1 MFRLMISDCDCGMY
15 KKIFVSLGNVKPECR
30 WKGWSCFASGL
41 KFIIFLIFFFS
52 PVYEMVILMEGPI
65 WPNDNGVVHP
75 GQWVWLWFNPL
86 TPYKSG
92 ARHCAA
98 EHQTQED
105 PQQGAQDRVGVAA
118 KWRAMYTRN
127 ASTVSTLLFVFLP
140 FAIRSLLAGWL
151 VWAWPDGCCI
161 KLSSTFSYGE
171 KIILEFV
178 INFWIV
184 RGHFYQGA

>member
-30 WKGWSCFASGL
+30 WKGWFCFTSGL
-41 KFIIFLIFFFS
+41 KFIIFLKFYNLKKNGLFS
-52 PVYEMVILMEGPI
+52 SSVGPI

-75 GQWVWLWFNPL
+75 GQIFWLRFNPL
-86 TPYKSG
+86 TPYQSG

-98 EHQTQED
+98 EHQQTQED
-105 PQQGAQDRVGVAA
+105 PQRGAQDRVGVAA

-140 FAIRSLLAGWL
+140 FAIRSLLAGWQ

-161 KLSSTFSYGE
+161 NLSTTFSGEE
-171 KIILEFV
+171 KIF
-178 INFWIV
+178 
-184 RGHFYQGA
+184 